1 MNYNFSCHLRRWA
14 EIDPSREALRFED
27 KRWSYGGLNNA
38 VDETAWFL
46 ADSGVTRGDRVA
58 ILAMNSDEYVIACLA
73 VARLGAVSVLLNYRL
88 ALAELKY
95 LIEDCEPV
103 AILLD
108 GDFYEM
114 RKQLEESIVDLRCS
128 CILYSEDED
137 IETLSNLRSSS
148 QGKVFED
155 EVLGVDALDRILYTS
170 GTTSRPKGVMLSHGN
185 ATWNLFTQILE
196 GCNSPDERTLIFAP
210 LYHIGAQELPGLRV
224 FGVGGLMVVMR
235 RFDAR
240 AVLEAVDQ
248 HRITGMVMV
257 STMIHIMRDLPDRHK
272 FDTSS
277 LRWIVFGQVPEN
289 MLEEI
294 QFIFPKA
301 SLKNSY
307 GLTETC
313 STVTA
318 IDPISQIKNPTS
330 PGRVVSTL
338 ALDIVDDNDI
348 SVSPR
353 EIGEI
358 VVRGPKTMLG
368 YWRQPEATAEA
379 MKNGWL
385 HTGDVGWR
393 DESGLIFIVDRKK
406 DMIRTGGENV
416 ASQEVERVIY
426 EIEWV
431 AEVAVVGSPDEKWG
445 ERIRAII
452 VPRPGMSGSVE
463 AVLAHCRSH
472 LATFKIPKDI
482 EFWDELPRNPS
493 GKVLKAEI
501 RSKV

>member
-14 EIDPSREALRFED
+14 EIDPSREAIRFED
-27 KRWSYGGLNNA
+27 KRWSYGNLNNA
-38 VDETAWFL
+38 VNETAWFL
-46 ADSGVTRGDRVA
+46 SSSGVTRDDRVA

-103 AILLD
+103 AILMD
-108 GDFYEM
+108 GDFHEM
-114 RKQLEESIVDLRCS
+114 RMHLEESIVDLRCS
-128 CILYSEDED
+128 CMLYSENDEF
-137 IETLSNLRSSS
+137 ETLSQLRRSF

-185 ATWNLFTQILE
+185 ATWNLFTQMLE
-196 GCNSPDERTLIFAP
+196 GCNSSDERTLIFAP

-235 RFDAR
+235 RFDAK
-240 AVLEAVDQ
+240 AVLESVDE

-294 QFIFPKA
+294 QLIFPRA

-318 IDPISQIKNPTS
+318 IDPISQVKNPTS

-338 ALDIVDDNDI
+338 ELDIVDDNDV
-348 SVSPR
+348 SVSAR

-445 ERIRAII
+445 ERIRAVI

-493 GKVLKAEI
+493 GKVLKSEI

>member
-1 MNYNFSCHLRRWA
+1 
-14 EIDPSREALRFED
+14 
-27 KRWSYGGLNNA
+27 
-38 VDETAWFL
+38 
-46 ADSGVTRGDRVA
+46 
-58 ILAMNSDEYVIACLA
+58 
-73 VARLGAVSVLLNYRL
+73 
-88 ALAELKY
+88 
-95 LIEDCEPV
+95 
-103 AILLD
+103 
-108 GDFYEM
+108 
-114 RKQLEESIVDLRCS
+114 
-128 CILYSEDED
+128 
-137 IETLSNLRSSS
+137 
-148 QGKVFED
+148 
-155 EVLGVDALDRILYTS
+155 
-170 GTTSRPKGVMLSHGN
+170 
-185 ATWNLFTQILE
+185 
-196 GCNSPDERTLIFAP
+196 
-210 LYHIGAQELPGLRV
+210 
-224 FGVGGLMVVMR
+224 
-235 RFDAR
+235 
-240 AVLEAVDQ
+240 
-248 HRITGMVMV
+248 
-257 STMIHIMRDLPDRHK
+257 MIHIMRDLPDRHK

-294 QFIFPKA
+294 QLIFPKA

-313 STVTA
+313 STVTV

-338 ALDIVDDNDI
+338 ELDIVDDNDI

-385 HTGDVGWR
+385 HTGDVGWQ
-393 DESGLIFIVDRKK
+393 DESGLIFVVDRKK

-431 AEVAVVGSPDEKWG
+431 AEVAVVGVPDEKWG

-463 AVLAHCRSH
+463 AVLTHCRCH
-472 LATFKIPKDI
+472 LAAFKVPKDV
-482 EFWDELPRNPS
+482 EFWNELPRNPS

>member
-1 MNYNFSCHLRRWA
+1 
-14 EIDPSREALRFED
+14 
-27 KRWSYGGLNNA
+27 
-38 VDETAWFL
+38 
-46 ADSGVTRGDRVA
+46 
-58 ILAMNSDEYVIACLA
+58 
-73 VARLGAVSVLLNYRL
+73 
-88 ALAELKY
+88 
-95 LIEDCEPV
+95 
-103 AILLD
+103 
-108 GDFYEM
+108 
-114 RKQLEESIVDLRCS
+114 
-128 CILYSEDED
+128 
-137 IETLSNLRSSS
+137 
-148 QGKVFED
+148 
-155 EVLGVDALDRILYTS
+155 
-170 GTTSRPKGVMLSHGN
+170 MLSHGN
-185 ATWNLFTQILE
+185 ATWNLFTQMLE
-196 GCNSPDERTLIFAP
+196 GCNSSDERTLIFAP

-235 RFDAR
+235 RFDAK
-240 AVLEAVDQ
+240 AVLESVDE

-294 QFIFPKA
+294 QLIFPRA

-318 IDPISQIKNPTS
+318 IDPISQVKNPTS

-338 ALDIVDDNDI
+338 ELDIVDDNDV
-348 SVSPR
+348 SVSAR

-445 ERIRAII
+445 ERIRAVI

-493 GKVLKAEI
+493 GKVLKSEI